1 MRRFLDSFKGRGVVC
16 TSMDKAETTLM
27 FMCPKLYVDS
37 LLTDLETGA
46 TYQPPLSHAD
56 LLHVHNGFCRHYG
69 IPVDKTRQA
78 MPHYV
83 GTRKMH
89 KDPPGMRFIS
99 SSNTSSMLSVSL
111 MINKLLTQLLPGV
124 DALFAAEFQSVNIDA
139 KWTQHSWI
147 LKNTAAAIPLTN
159 AWNAIYASH
168 SASHPKL

>member
-27 FMCPKLYVDS
+27 FMCHVDS

-46 TYQPPLSHAD
+46 TYQPATLSHAD

-69 IPVDKTRQA
+69 IPVDMTRQA

-83 GTRKMH
+83 GTCKMH

-99 SSNTSSMLSVSL
+99 SSNTSSMRSVSL

-124 DALFAAEFQSVNIDA
+124 DALFAAVFQSVNIDA
-139 KWTQHSWI
+139 S
-147 LKNTAAAIPLTN
+147 TAGF
-159 AWNAIYASH
+159 
-168 SASHPKL
+168 